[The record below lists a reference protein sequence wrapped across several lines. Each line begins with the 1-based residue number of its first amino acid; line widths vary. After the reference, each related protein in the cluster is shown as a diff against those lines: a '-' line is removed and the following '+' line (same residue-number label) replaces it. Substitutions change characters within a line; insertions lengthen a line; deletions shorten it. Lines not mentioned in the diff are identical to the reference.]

1 MDDFAKEVITKME
14 TCEKKRNDNLISMI
28 WQLDFFMVS
37 GYFLALVFSLLAVL
51 WQCRVQGGEHHYLA
65 VAVFLLYLAW
75 YAMQLLHWEE
85 MTNDDISCFL
95 YFSVI
100 PSKKSRCF
108 WLSNSGGLMQAAA
121 KGNILWIPYRRKVLQ
136 HYKNKSLYHFGKKRY
151 IIVKTTTIRSYGG

>member
-1 MDDFAKEVITKME
+1 MTFCALSSAKGMDIKME

-95 YFSVI
+95 DFSVI
-100 PSKKSRCF
+100 SRKKAAAF
-108 WLSNSGGLMQAAA
+108 GFPIAAA

-151 IIVKTTTIRSYGG
+151 IIVKTATIRSYGG

>member
-1 MDDFAKEVITKME
+1 ME

-151 IIVKTTTIRSYGG
+151 IIVKTATIRSYGG